1 MRSRLPHWGRAHT
14 HGGERINGRARFQIV
29 PASIMPEAMFEHW
42 GEFYL
47 MAGGAAAVL
56 IGLIF
61 VVISLMQ
68 DRSRSSVLA
77 GSQLYM
83 GPIVLG
89 VSFVLVLAAAALTPG
104 IDRDEFALIAGAV
117 ALWGLVRGLMSIA
130 GIARLKDEVHW
141 SDVWFYGVIPS
152 ALYVALGVVALAFWN
167 DWPWARDGLAAAI
180 VGLLLLAVRNEW
192 DLITWIAPRNDSGSP
207 DEFTGH

>member
-1 MRSRLPHWGRAHT
+1 
-14 HGGERINGRARFQIV
+14 
-29 PASIMPEAMFEHW
+29 MFEDW

-77 GSQLYM
+77 GSRLYM

-89 VSFVLVLAAAALTPG
+89 VSFVLALSAAALVPDITPH
-104 IDRDEFALIAGAV
+104 EFAAV
-117 ALWGLVRGLMSIA
+117 AAVVAAWGLVRGIMSTV
-130 GIARLKDEVHW
+130 GIRQLKEQVHW
-141 SDVWFYGVIPS
+141 SDVWFYGVAPC
-152 ALYVALGVVALAFWN
+152 ALYLLLGWVALSVWNGWNWCEEGVAAAVVAN
-167 DWPWARDGLAAAI
+167 
-180 VGLLLLAVRNEW
+180 LLLAIRNEW
-192 DLITWIAPRNDSGSP
+192 DLITWIAPQP
-207 DEFTGH
+207 DGEGKDPGFG